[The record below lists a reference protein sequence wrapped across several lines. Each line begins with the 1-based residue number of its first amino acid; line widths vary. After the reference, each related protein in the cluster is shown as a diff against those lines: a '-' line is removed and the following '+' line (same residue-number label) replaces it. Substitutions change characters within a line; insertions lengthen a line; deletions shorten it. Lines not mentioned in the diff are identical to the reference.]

1 MMKFNWGY
9 IIKYMLDYDIG
20 IPPIV
25 IIGVSLFVFSII
37 LLLFRIKTNYSFFVR
52 QASTCLF
59 IGYVILVFCTT
70 IFFREDTYE
79 KRYMLRPFW
88 SYTVLYNRLL
98 AQLIMNVLLFI
109 PIGFFAGGALKK
121 KHIWNAIGIGLFLS
135 FFIELTQLVSTRGVF
150 NVDDIIHNVL
160 GCVIGFSCFV
170 LCYKIIRRIA

>member
-1 MMKFNWGY
+1 MKFDVEY
-9 IIKYMLDYDIG
+9 IIKYMINYNIG

-52 QASTCLF
+52 HASTCLLV
-59 IGYVILVFCTT
+59 GYVILVFCTT

-79 KRYMLRPFW
+79 KRYMMRPFW

-98 AQLIMNVLLFI
+98 AQIIMNILLFI

-121 KHIWNAIGIGLFLS
+121 KHIWNAIGIGLILS

-150 NVDDIIHNVL
+150 SVDDIIHNVM
-160 GCVIGFSCFV
+160 GCTIGFLCFV
-170 LCYKIIRRIA
+170 ACYKMVKRIA